1 MASNL
6 ETLNEFLK
14 TINISQNN
22 PNYHD
27 VTHLMTLFCPDDA
40 NYPIVGITQRGPQ
53 FQFRAA
59 ITKLFNQ
66 LLVVSFPDM
75 AWTPANALRLT
86 DGSTIG
92 VEIDVTGIQISSW
105 FQDSFKSDP
114 LSQIGDETIAGL
126 IQSDQANQM
135 DIPACAVFT
144 FDAKYCVQQLAIYLD
159 RYRMMDQLAP
169 KGWSK
174 IRLPKKT
181 HPGAVRVSEVGPT
194 AGRRITITIED

>member
-1 MASNL
+1 MLA
-6 ETLNEFLK
+6 
-14 TINISQNN
+14 TIG
-22 PNYHD
+22 
-27 VTHLMTLFCPDDA
+27 L
-40 NYPIVGITQRGPQ
+40 
-53 FQFRAA
+53 
-59 ITKLFNQ
+59 
-66 LLVVSFPDM
+66 
-75 AWTPANALRLT
+75 PAHLRLAAKVEICLSGIAHRPAAVPRLQGC
-86 DGSTIG
+86 DGLALLLGHWPFHWTRATRQVAAKLWSIG

-181 HPGAVRVSEVGPT
+181 HPGAVRVGELGPT

>member
-1 MASNL
+1 MASNV

-40 NYPIVGITQRGPQ
+40 KYPVVGITQRGPQ
-53 FQFRAA
+53 FQFHAA
-59 ITKLFNQ
+59 IKKLFNQ

-75 AWTPANALRLT
+75 AWMPANPLRPT
-86 DGSTIG
+86 DGSTIA

-105 FQDSFKSDP
+105 FQDLFKSDP
-114 LSQIGDETIAGL
+114 LSQIDHETIAGL
-126 IQSDQANQM
+126 IQSNQANQM

-159 RYRMMDQLAP
+159 RYKMMDQLAP
-169 KGWSK
+169 KGWS
-174 IRLPKKT
+174 RF
-181 HPGAVRVSEVGPT
+181 VS
-194 AGRRITITIED
+194 RRKRIQAPCASAN

>member
-40 NYPIVGITQRGPQ
+40 NHPFVGITLRGPQ
-53 FQFRAA
+53 FKNQAA
-59 ITKLFNQ
+59 IKKLFNQ

-75 AWTPANALRLT
+75 AWTPANALRPT
-86 DGSTIG
+86 DGSTIAI
-92 VEIDVTGIQISSW
+92 EIDVTGSQISSW

-114 LSQIGDETIAGL
+114 LSQIDDETIAGL
-126 IQSDQANQM
+126 IQSDQTNQM

-144 FDAKYCVQQLAIYLD
+144 FDAKYRVQQLAIYLD

-169 KGWSK
+169 KRWSK

-181 HPGAVRVSEVGPT
+181 HPGAVRVGELESTTGT
-194 AGRRITITIED
+194 KITITIEN